1 MTPKRKMLR
10 HIVCLCMVLALCL
23 SFAACRNTG
32 NDQTT
37 EAPNAPDVTYTLQIQ
52 SEGGVAMPDL
62 EIYIYENDTLQDLVA
77 VTATDAEGKATFTV
91 KKSDTYAA
99 VLVNTPSG
107 YAVESSYPITGANT
121 RIVLKMELV
130 DGDLSTAVYAL
141 GDVMQ
146 DFSFTDHNGNSY
158 KLSELLQTKKAVVLN
173 FFRLDGVNSQ
183 MELPCLQEAYE
194 KYADSVAVLCMDPVD
209 GDNDAIAEFAK
220 SLELTLPMGACE
232 AEWVNAMQIFSYPT
246 TVVIDR
252 FGTVALNHGQAVTKT
267 YEFTDIFAYFTG
279 VDYTQNAVED
289 MEELVVSKPAEGE
302 VENPTEI
309 FGGKMEFDLTLDPG
323 KVHYVRIPNVDNVWM
338 QVASGEVNVEYGG
351 KTFQPSG
358 GSVGL
363 FVSAPSTFEP
373 AVVGF
378 RNVGSER
385 ITFHVTM
392 ANLPGTY
399 ENPYSLKVGEFSTSV
414 SGGNEQGVY
423 FKYWAT
429 EDGYFTL
436 QCLSISPNVEYAFS
450 IMNLANSTMYT
461 LESDGTENEQ
471 GQRVVNA
478 PVKKGQALLITIDT
492 VPDDTNKY
500 PAANFQMLASFNAGE
515 IKETEKVES
524 VPFAVTVTDENR
536 KPLAGVNVGFIPENP
551 TDLNKGANWETDENG
566 VASGYLPKDNYTVSA
581 VVPNGYKATTTQA
594 KLTPEEPYASL
605 KFDTYVVVMCD
616 YSVSVTDEQGNA
628 LSGALVVI
636 GSASG
641 YTNDRGVF
649 TANLEKGDYTAVV
662 QKNGYEIAEQAFA
675 AGSTVLNVKLKTST
689 GEVQNG
695 VDYTVTV
702 TDYTGT
708 PMTGITVSLY
718 RYGMLSGM
726 AAVDDNGVATFR
738 LRADNYTVGL
748 TSTQGVKLKYAEVSL
763 TAKAPSTT
771 VQVAVNGNTGN
782 RETEFWGSYYE
793 IGTGSTWAD
802 LTDNTNATA
811 NMSWEALT
819 DFQGW
824 VYVFVPK
831 QAGVYR
837 FTVSDGALLA
847 YFGSTNFPNLSMDTS
862 VAEKYFEIEVRQANV
877 DEENGYVVAV
887 KSTSGADSAVISIQR
902 MGDVPAEL
910 PTVYYSNKVTPTAFK
925 LNQSGTL
932 HYVDVTADSTVER
945 RDDGFYYLNGKK
957 LYMNI
962 GKSAP
967 YITVAE
973 MVGLSYNETTG
984 GWDQSS
990 MATGLKGYQIE
1001 NGETV
1006 AVEQYN
1012 GAIKEYIQNCDPSNG
1027 LYPVTDDLAHML
1039 QKTGEYRGWWEQDD
1053 PDYLF
1058 GSKSVNTDIAWLFAC
1073 CYVD

>member
-1 MTPKRKMLR
+1 MTPKRKILR
-10 HIVCLCMVLALCL
+10 RFVCLCMALVLCL

-37 EAPNAPDVTYTLQIQ
+37 EDTNAPDVTYTLQIQ
-52 SEGGVAMPDL
+52 SEGGMAMPDL

-77 VTATDAEGKATFTV
+77 VTATDAEGTATFTA
-91 KKSDTYAA
+91 KKSDTYVA
-99 VLVNTPSG
+99 VLVNAPSG
-107 YAVESSYPITGANT
+107 YAVESSYPITGADT
-121 RIVLKMELV
+121 RIVLEMELV
-130 DGDLSTAVYAL
+130 AGDLSTAVYAL

-146 DFSFTDHNGNSY
+146 DFSFTDYNGNSY
-158 KLSELLQTKKAVVLN
+158 KLSELLQSKKAVVLN
-173 FFRLDGVNSQ
+173 FFRLDGVDSQ

-194 KYADSVAVLCMDPVD
+194 KYAESVAVLCMNPVD

-220 SLELTLPMGACE
+220 SLDLTLPMGACE

-252 FGTVALNHGQAVTKT
+252 FGTVAMNHGQAVTQS
-267 YEFTDIFAYFTG
+267 YVFTDVFSYFIAE
-279 VDYTQNAVED
+279 DYVQSTVTNID
-289 MEELVVSKPAEGE
+289 DLVVSEPDEGV
-302 VENPTEI
+302 VENPNEI
-309 FGGKMEFDLTLDPG
+309 VGGIMEFDLTLEAG
-323 KVHYVRIPNVDNVWM
+323 KIHYVRIPNVDNVWM
-338 QVASGEVNVEYGG
+338 QVASGKVNVEYGG

-358 GSVGL
+358 DSVGL

-385 ITFHVTM
+385 ITFHVSM
-392 ANLPGTY
+392 SNLPGTY
-399 ENPYSLKVGEFSTSV
+399 ENPYSLKIGDFSASV
-414 SGGNEQGVY
+414 SGNDTGVY
-423 FKYWAT
+423 FKYQAT
-429 EDGYFTL
+429 EDGYFSLMCKAVSSNAEHTY
-436 QCLSISPNVEYAFS
+436 SIL
-450 IMNLANSTMYT
+450 NLTNSTMYS
-461 LESDGTENEQ
+461 LEEDSAVNEQ
-471 GQRVVNA
+471 GYAVVTA
-478 PVKKGQALLITIDT
+478 PVKKGQSLLITINT
-492 VPDDTNKY
+492 LPDDANKY
-500 PAANFQMLASFNAGE
+500 PAATFQMSASFRNGE
-515 IKETEKVES
+515 VADVEVVEEVS
-524 VPFAVTVTDENR
+524 FAITVTDENR

-628 LSGALVVI
+628 LPDALVVI

-662 QKNGYEIAEQAFA
+662 QKNGYEIAEQSFA
-675 AGSTVLNVKLKTST
+675 TGSTVLNVKLKASS
-689 GEVQNG
+689 GDVQNG

-718 RYGMLSGM
+718 RYGVLSGM

-748 TSTQGVKLKYAEVSL
+748 TSTQGVKLKYAEASL
-763 TAKAPSTT
+763 TAKAPSAT
-771 VQVAVNGNTGN
+771 VQAAVNGNTGD
-782 RETEFWGSYYE
+782 RETIFWGSYYE

-811 NMSWEALT
+811 NMSWEALA

-824 VYVFVPK
+824 AYVFVPK

-847 YFGSTNFPNLSMDTS
+847 YFGSTQFPNLSMDTS

-887 KSTSGADSAVISIQR
+887 KSTSGADSAVISVQR

-932 HYVDVTADSTVER
+932 HYVDVTAAGTVER
-945 RDDGFYYLNGKK
+945 RNDGFYYLNGKK

-1027 LYPVTDDLAHML
+1027 LYPVTDDLAHIL

-1073 CYVD
+1073 CTVE